1 MKKIKAAVDL
11 GDDYD
16 WILNEKIR
24 IHFPELDASHNVFR
38 FGNFTADFSIVQDIL
53 DTHREWSQRI
63 DFDLVRFTRHL
74 FFDAIGETINTGAIR
89 YKYEGIIKT
98 IYYLASNNKLCLQES
113 DLVDYYCFVIMHG
126 LIKNKVS
133 KRPTALGYHNFSYTL
148 DSTFWTKF
156 HEEFH
161 YPVFGYLSRV
171 TESKKTKAIRASVDI
186 LFDGTLTLEEWRAG
200 GSFNSLTLDYGQ
212 FYIHHCID
220 FFDSNFVVAAALK
233 KTINEALEIA
243 ISAGLK
249 LSEDSLKSYGVAT
262 ICQFLTGVT
271 VAELSYATKKKSS
284 EWNEKVWHF
293 TTKRFQKNYHLFNR
307 LSLAYD
313 LDKIRQILIE
323 CDKDPENSNTFLL
336 VQGLVQKIILRSFFR
351 KKDIQYKL
359 LNQDISLHQLHL
371 IGLSKLEELVS
382 TQLKTIKKG
391 VFKLNHEYFDNLG
404 VKNKSTQA
412 TYIHSFLRLIEHIG
426 ITKIVA
432 LTGWRE
438 SEYGFNLYN
447 FKLEGNA
454 DTFDSSLNACRY
466 EITGLIPKT
475 HGKAYESR
483 EVTSDIFISIIKQ
496 SLLTVPAIKTNPCLY
511 SINKSAND
519 PSYSRERVKYSVTKA
534 WGNYVRFYK
543 PFVAINNSLKNGTL
557 EADNYDPLL
566 LQAHTRANAE
576 VSRVELFLEQDSRRK
591 LIWKY
596 KEGDLEKTILSVLE
610 QYLSESTK
618 SLCKSFISE
627 DDINSWHS
635 EFVMAEIIADCLY
648 PTPHALRHI
657 WAEAVLRRFDG
668 DVGWAI
674 RTHFKHLSSNM
685 WRSYVTNKD
694 SQRIYTSA
702 KQAFVNSVL
711 NNYAIKR
718 GQGYAGPIQKL
729 LRRLVTDTKTIA
741 IEDLQAKLQNF
752 GTSIV
757 SIHSNPWGYCVLRH
771 KHQSAAKCA
780 ENGEPNRQNA
790 SPSAC
795 LGCRFNLIQSD
806 HIDGILLSIENDL
819 KVLRQEGVP
828 EIFVNTSRQTVQLAL
843 KSLIGLNA
851 DSEIIAELELLL
863 KPRLS

>member
-1 MKKIKAAVDL
+1 MAGA
-11 GDDYD
+11 
-16 WILNEKIR
+16 R
-24 IHFPELDASHNVFR
+24 IEL
-38 FGNFTADFSIVQDIL
+38 
-53 DTHREWSQRI
+53 
-63 DFDLVRFTRHL
+63 
-74 FFDAIGETINTGAIR
+74 
-89 YKYEGIIKT
+89 
-98 IYYLASNNKLCLQES
+98 
-113 DLVDYYCFVIMHG
+113 
-126 LIKNKVS
+126 
-133 KRPTALGYHNFSYTL
+133 
-148 DSTFWTKF
+148 
-156 HEEFH
+156 
-161 YPVFGYLSRV
+161 
-171 TESKKTKAIRASVDI
+171 
-186 LFDGTLTLEEWRAG
+186 
-200 GSFNSLTLDYGQ
+200 
-212 FYIHHCID
+212 
-220 FFDSNFVVAAALK
+220 
-233 KTINEALEIA
+233 
-243 ISAGLK
+243 
-249 LSEDSLKSYGVAT
+249 AT
-262 ICQFLTGVT
+262 
-271 VAELSYATKKKSS
+271 
-284 EWNEKVWHF
+284 
-293 TTKRFQKNYHLFNR
+293 
-307 LSLAYD
+307 
-313 LDKIRQILIE
+313 
-323 CDKDPENSNTFLL
+323 
-336 VQGLVQKIILRSFFR
+336 
-351 KKDIQYKL
+351 
-359 LNQDISLHQLHL
+359 
-371 IGLSKLEELVS
+371 
-382 TQLKTIKKG
+382 
-391 VFKLNHEYFDNLG
+391 
-404 VKNKSTQA
+404 
-412 TYIHSFLRLIEHIG
+412 
-426 ITKIVA
+426 
-432 LTGWRE
+432 
-438 SEYGFNLYN
+438 
-447 FKLEGNA
+447 
-454 DTFDSSLNACRY
+454 
-466 EITGLIPKT
+466 
-475 HGKAYESR
+475 
-483 EVTSDIFISIIKQ
+483 
-496 SLLTVPAIKTNPCLY
+496 
-511 SINKSAND
+511 
-519 PSYSRERVKYSVTKA
+519 
-534 WGNYVRFYK
+534 
-543 PFVAINNSLKNGTL
+543 
-557 EADNYDPLL
+557 
-566 LQAHTRANAE
+566 HTRANAE

-718 GQGYAGPIQKL
+718 GQGYAGPTQKL

-828 EIFVNTSRQTVQLAL
+828 EIFANTSRQTVQLSL

-863 KPRLS
+863 KPRVS